1 MEWLERR
8 LPAHESYCVSPE
20 KKNEGWIMTTKII
33 GTGSCPGE
41 RVVTNDDLAKIVE
54 TSDEWISSRTG
65 IKERHLTTG
74 LGTSGM
80 AARAAMLACE
90 NAGIRPDELDLIVM
104 GTSTPEYC
112 FPSGACQVQAAIGAV
127 NAAGFDISAAC
138 SGFVF
143 ALMTAHSF
151 LKSGMYR
158 NALVIGADDIS
169 KLVDWSDRKTCVFF
183 GDGAG
188 AAVIPAQEDGCF
200 EGLMGYEGKKW
211 EVLTCQARSGGNFI
225 TEKKPDLGYIYM
237 DGQEV
242 FKFAVKKVPECIRQ
256 VLDANG
262 VGMEEVR
269 YYILHQ
275 ANERI
280 IDSVAKRLK
289 EPLEKFPMNIQKYG
303 NTSGASIPI
312 LLDEMNRE
320 GMLNRG
326 DKIVLAGFGG
336 GLTWGAILLEW

>member
-1 MEWLERR
+1 M
-8 LPAHESYCVSPE
+8 
-20 KKNEGWIMTTKII
+20 NEVWIMTTKII
-33 GTGSCPGE
+33 GTGSCPGD
-41 RVVTNDDLAKIVE
+41 RVVTNDDLAQIVE
-54 TSDEWISSRTG
+54 TSDEWISTRTG
-65 IKERHLTTG
+65 IRERRLTTV
-74 LGTSGM
+74 LGTAGM
-80 AARAAMLACE
+80 AAEAARKACQ
-90 NAGIRPDELDLIVM
+90 NAGIDPEELDLIVM

-112 FPSGACQVQAAIGAV
+112 FPNGACQVQAEIGAV
-127 NAAGFDISAAC
+127 NAVGFDVSAAC

-151 LKSGMYR
+151 MKAGTYR

-169 KLVDWSDRKTCVFF
+169 KIIDWSDRKTCVLF

-188 AAVIPAQEDGCF
+188 AAVIRAEEQDGIF
-200 EGLMGYEGKKW
+200 HGLLKSDGKKW
-211 EVLTCQARSGGNFI
+211 DVLTCGARTAGNFL
-225 TEKKPDLGYIYM
+225 TEKKPELGYVFM

-256 VLDANG
+256 IL
-262 VGMEEVR
+262 EETNTSQEEIR

-303 NTSGASIPI
+303 NTSAASIPI

-320 GMLNRG
+320 GRLKRG
-326 DKIVLAGFGG
+326 DKIILSGFGG